1 MAIKV
6 RGVKEAR
13 RNLDALIG
21 DIVGRKVMRAMT
33 SVLVKGGELASVYT
47 PIDTSMLI
55 NSQYRL
61 IFVNGYR
68 VTGRVGYRTDYAFFA
83 HDPNHPQKFR
93 RAGAKKEFLRK
104 GFEEQRTVLDNIVK
118 DEMRI

>member
-47 PIDTSMLI
+47 PVDTSTLI
-55 NSQYRL
+55 NSQFRR

-68 VTGRVGYRTDYAFFA
+68 FTGQVGYRTNYAFYV

-93 RAGAKKEFLRK
+93 LARAKKEFLRK

>member
-21 DIVGRKVMRAMT
+21 DIVGRKAVRAVT
-33 SVLVKGGELASVYT
+33 KALVIGGAQAAVYT

-55 NSQYRL
+55 NSQFRD
-61 IFVNGYR
+61 INFNGYR
-68 VTGRVGYRTDYAFFA
+68 LTGRVGYTAEYAA
-83 HDPNHPQKFR
+83 YVHDPNSPQNFR
-93 RAGAKKEFLRK
+93 RSGAKKEFLKK
-104 GFEEQRTVLDNIVK
+104 GFEEQLAQIDAAVWE
-118 DEMRI
+118 EMKL